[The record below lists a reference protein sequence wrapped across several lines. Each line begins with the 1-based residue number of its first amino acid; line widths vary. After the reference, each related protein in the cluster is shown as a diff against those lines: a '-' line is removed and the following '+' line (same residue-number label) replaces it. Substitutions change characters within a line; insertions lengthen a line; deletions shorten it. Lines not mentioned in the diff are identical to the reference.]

1 MFDEK
6 GLHFLH
12 INVSILLPKIE
23 EIRFIAKK
31 SNATVIGI
39 SQTKLDGK
47 FLTQK
52 FILKAT
58 A

>member
-6 GLHFLH
+6 GSHFLH

-31 SNATVIGI
+31 PNATVIGI
-39 SQTKLDGK
+39 SQTKPDGT